1 MQLACRQRHLAAEP
15 SQQQQQQQQQAGG
28 SEQQQQASGSEQ
40 QQQGA
45 APGPGQREKP
55 IVVLVGATLDEPLV
69 EHAVE
74 QVGGW

>member
-15 SQQQQQQQQQAGG
+15 SQQQQQQQ
-28 SEQQQQASGSEQ
+28 ASGSE